1 MARVFDLHVH
11 TTRGSSDSNL
21 SPEQMVQEAE
31 RLGLRGLCVTE
42 HSGPWDRHEFEA
54 FALDRNLVLIR
65 AMEADT
71 DMGHVLAFGIDQY
84 LPGMERAEEIRREVD
99 RVGGFM
105 ITAHP
110 FRGLH
115 NPRPVARPLLYKS
128 SDELPSTVE
137 EASAHPVFRLAN
149 AVEVANGG
157 TVDSE
162 NRFAAQVAEHIGMHC
177 TGGSDAHSVNGLGR
191 YVTVFPDEINSE
203 AEFLK
208 ALRLGKYY
216 PATGLSTGNLVP
228 FTPE

>member
-21 SPEQMVQEAE
+21 TPEQMVQEAE
-31 RLGLRGLCVTE
+31 RLGLKGLCVTE

-54 FALDRNLVLIR
+54 FARDRNLVLIR

-71 DMGHVLAFGIDQY
+71 DMGHVLAFGIDKY

-115 NPRPVARPLLYKS
+115 NPRQVARPLLYKS
-128 SDELPSTVE
+128 NGDLPSTVE
-137 EASAHPVFRLAN
+137 EASTHPVFRLAN

-162 NRFAAQVAEHIGMHC
+162 NRFAVQVAEHIGLQC

-208 ALRLGKYY
+208 ALRQGQYY
-216 PATGLSTGNLVP
+216 PATGLSTGSLVP